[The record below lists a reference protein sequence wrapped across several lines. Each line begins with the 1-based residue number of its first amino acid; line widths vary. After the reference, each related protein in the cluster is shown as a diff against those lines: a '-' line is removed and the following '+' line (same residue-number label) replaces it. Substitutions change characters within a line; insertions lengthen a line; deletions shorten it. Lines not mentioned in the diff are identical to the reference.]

1 MLNDNRLQAADLIE
15 QLGIEK
21 FMDRNADAAADSVDG
36 TQTDVVIIAAHKLPQ
51 GRFRNIA
58 DLAKRKQRKIILRTY
73 FSDPSFSCLFLL
85 CIIVTGEK
93 LNRLVM
99 AENKT
104 VLNHGFVLYLK
115 RKEEP
120 DGMRG
125 MAESGSLSA
134 LKTGRPGCRSGGGF
148 CFATGRIDY

>member
-15 QLGIEK
+15 QFGIEK

-73 FSDPSFSCLFLL
+73 FSDPFSYRVAKSHELL
-85 CIIVTGEK
+85 LPVSTLHYSDWGKVKQTG
-93 LNRLVM
+93 N
-99 AENKT
+99 
-104 VLNHGFVLYLK
+104 G
-115 RKEEP
+115 
-120 DGMRG
+120 
-125 MAESGSLSA
+125 
-134 LKTGRPGCRSGGGF
+134 
-148 CFATGRIDY
+148 